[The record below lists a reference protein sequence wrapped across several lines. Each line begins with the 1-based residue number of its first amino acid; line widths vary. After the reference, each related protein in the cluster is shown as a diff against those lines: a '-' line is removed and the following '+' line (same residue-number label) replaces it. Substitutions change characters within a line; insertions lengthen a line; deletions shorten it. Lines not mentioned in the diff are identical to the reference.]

1 MKHIRTSG
9 WFIGSVLAFVGL
21 AGCGPQQAPKG
32 AMQKGPPEVYVSAPV
47 SREINDYEEFPGRLE
62 ARAGVLVKAR
72 VTGYLLAAPPDQEKV
87 KGSGK
92 YFKEGGLVKE
102 GDLLFMIDPQLYEAE
117 LALAKGN
124 LLEAEGQRDQAK
136 ADWNRVSK
144 QRSGFDTNEEE
155 KNKFRGAYVMAE
167 GKLEAAKASLKKAQI
182 NMAYTRVLAPLSGTI
197 GKAAVDPGNLVQADQ
212 TMLTTI
218 GASDP
223 IKATFD
229 LDERTLTRILRLMKE
244 GVVPRDPTGTP
255 VQMWLADQSDQDSPV
270 VGHID
275 FTDNA
280 VDATTGTLRVR
291 GAFPNADEL
300 LVPGLFVRVRLPIGK
315 PQQAILIAE
324 KALVTDQGQKFVYV
338 VKDEDTSTN
347 EGKVEYRQV
356 KLGRLHDGLRVV
368 KEGLAPDEKIVV
380 SGLQRVRPDIKV
392 KLKDVEMPVSIA
404 AGDALD
410 PSKAKPAGDIVK
422 KAPQKVPV
430 PGAPAPAGHER
441 GQGKQSGKGR

>member
-1 MKHIRTSG
+1 
-9 WFIGSVLAFVGL
+9 VA
-21 AGCGPQQAPKG
+21 
-32 AMQKGPPEVYVSAPV
+32 
-47 SREINDYEEFPGRLE
+47 REINDYEEFPGRLE
-62 ARAGVLVKAR
+62 ARATVQVKAR
-72 VTGYLLAAPPDQEKV
+72 VTGYLLEAPPDQEKV

-92 YFKEGGLVKE
+92 YFKEGGTVKE

-167 GKLEAAKASLKKAQI
+167 GKLEAAKATLKKAQI

-197 GKAAVDPGNLVQADQ
+197 SKAAVDAGNLVQADS
-212 TMLTTI
+212 TMLTAI

-229 LDERTLTRILRLMKE
+229 LDERTLTRILRLMNE
-244 GVVPRDPTGTP
+244 GVIPKDPTGTP
-255 VQMWLADQSDQDSPV
+255 VQMWLADQSDQDSPF

-280 VDATTGTLRVR
+280 VDGATGTLRVR
-291 GAFPNADEL
+291 GAFPNADDL

-338 VKDEDTSTN
+338 VKDENTAEH
-347 EGKVEYRQV
+347 EGKVEYRQI

-368 KEGLAPDEKIVV
+368 KEGLAPNEKIVV

-392 KLKDVEMPVSIA
+392 KLKDVEMPASVP
-404 AGDALD
+404 AGDMLD
-410 PSKAKPAGDIVK
+410 PTKTKPAGDRVQK
-422 KAPQKVPV
+422 TPQKVPA

-441 GQGKQSGKGR
+441 GHGKQSGKGR

>member
-1 MKHIRTSG
+1 
-9 WFIGSVLAFVGL
+9 
-21 AGCGPQQAPKG
+21 
-32 AMQKGPPEVYVSAPV
+32 
-47 SREINDYEEFPGRLE
+47 
-62 ARAGVLVKAR
+62 
-72 VTGYLLAAPPDQEKV
+72 
-87 KGSGK
+87 
-92 YFKEGGLVKE
+92 
-102 GDLLFMIDPQLYEAE
+102 
-117 LALAKGN
+117 
-124 LLEAEGQRDQAK
+124 
-136 ADWNRVSK
+136 
-144 QRSGFDTNEEE
+144 
-155 KNKFRGAYVMAE
+155 
-167 GKLEAAKASLKKAQI
+167 AKASPKRAQI

-280 VDATTGTLRVR
+280 VNATTGTSRVR
-291 GAFPNADEL
+291 GACPNADEL
-300 LVPGLFVRVRLPIGK
+300 LVRGLFVRVRLPIGK

-368 KEGLAPDEKIVV
+368 K
-380 SGLQRVRPDIKV
+380 
-392 KLKDVEMPVSIA
+392 
-404 AGDALD
+404 
-410 PSKAKPAGDIVK
+410 
-422 KAPQKVPV
+422 
-430 PGAPAPAGHER
+430 
-441 GQGKQSGKGR
+441 